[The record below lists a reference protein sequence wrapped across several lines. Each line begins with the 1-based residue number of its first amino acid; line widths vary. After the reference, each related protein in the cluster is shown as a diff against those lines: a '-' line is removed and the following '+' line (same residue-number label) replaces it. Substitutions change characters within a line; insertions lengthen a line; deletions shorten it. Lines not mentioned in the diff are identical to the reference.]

1 MPLPFRP
8 SCQPTNLGPLPHAQ
22 PAKAWEAVMHT
33 TPQLP
38 ALPLLVAEGETPF
51 VLAAESFSGATV
63 LDGTPAVDRYA
74 AARGL
79 DAAYAQYLRGIA
91 LPPSSELVAMP
102 RLLPSEQV
110 LFRHSL
116 ALFGLSLGPVSMA
129 LSLVDEQL
137 VPVLDDAE
145 LLDACAKHVY
155 LRRRWLRS
163 MLERMGKP
171 AILWVYEPYM
181 AAAVSPF
188 CPLPA
193 ELLIDAVEQALGNG
207 STRALWLPDTRC
219 CVTLHSIRLDLLG
232 LPLPHAENA
241 GEEAAILAPV
251 LARLLAERTTI
262 GWGMVP
268 VTSEGLDGA
277 TAGRLAARFEVWLAA
292 LEAAGVDRAA
302 VLRHTLVMP
311 EETLAHVDAPAAER
325 ALSLTAE
332 LASLIKQS
340 YGVE

>member
-1 MPLPFRP
+1 M
-8 SCQPTNLGPLPHAQ
+8 HA
-22 PAKAWEAVMHT
+22 
-33 TPQLP
+33 TPRLP

-51 VLAAESFSGATV
+51 ALAAESFAGASVLDGATV
-63 LDGTPAVDRYA
+63 VDRYA

-79 DAAYAQYLRGIA
+79 DAAYAQYLRGVA
-91 LPPSSELVAMP
+91 LPPSSELAAMP

-110 LFRHSL
+110 MFRRSL

-137 VPVLDDAE
+137 VPILNDAE

-155 LRRRWLRS
+155 LRRRWMRS

-171 AILWVYEPYM
+171 AIIWVYEPYM
-181 AAAVSPF
+181 AAATSPF
-188 CPLPA
+188 CPLAPGA
-193 ELLIDAVEQALGNG
+193 LIDAVDQALGAE
-207 STRALWLPDTRC
+207 STRALWLPDLGC
-219 CVTLHSIRLDLLG
+219 CIVLGDMRLDLLG

-241 GEEAAILAPV
+241 AEEAAALAPV
-251 LARLLAERTTI
+251 LARLLAERTTV
-262 GWGMVP
+262 GWGIVP
-268 VTSEGLDGA
+268 VTAEGLDGA

-292 LEAAGVDRAA
+292 LEAAGIERAT

-311 EETLAHVDAPAAER
+311 EDTLAYVEPAAAER
-325 ALSLTAE
+325 ALLLTAE
-332 LASLIKQS
+332 LASLIQQS